1 MDRFPPGVLAVTHGN
16 RDGMVR
22 PMPAS
27 GDIQGIIISRI
38 MRKIQ
43 DIDIMVVVDS
53 RMLTVAGLRSD
64 MQYENYI
71 PRVAIISNY

>member
-22 PMPAS
+22 PMPVS

-38 MRKIQ
+38 MRKTKG
-43 DIDIMVVVDS
+43 IDIIIVADSQDEDSCRVD
-53 RMLTVAGLRSD
+53 VC
-64 MQYENYI
+64 Y
-71 PRVAIISNY
+71 AI